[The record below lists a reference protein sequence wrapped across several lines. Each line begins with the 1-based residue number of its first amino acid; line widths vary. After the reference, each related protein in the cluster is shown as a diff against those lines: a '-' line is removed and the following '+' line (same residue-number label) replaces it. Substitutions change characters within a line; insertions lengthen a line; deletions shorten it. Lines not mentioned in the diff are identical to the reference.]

1 MAAPIATRMTF
12 DEFLALPETKPY
24 REFVRGEVFEK
35 PMPNPDHSAL
45 VFELAGLLRD
55 YLREHP
61 EGRGGTE
68 LRHADR
74 AEERVYLPDLN
85 VTTGGRAAPRGSTA
99 PVEQAPEFAIEV
111 LSPDD
116 RATRILDKAD
126 FYMRSGVKLLWLV
139 DPENESVTVY
149 RPGEQPVMRHA
160 PATIDAQPVLSDF
173 HLDIGRL
180 FAVLADGGDA
190 ETNA

>member
-35 PMPNPDHSAL
+35 PMPNSAHGVL
-45 VFELAGLLRD
+45 VFELNRLLGN
-55 YLREHP
+55 YLAEHR
-61 EGRGGTE
+61 EGRGSTE
-68 LRHADR
+68 VRHADR
-74 AEERVYLPDLN
+74 GEDRVYLPDIS
-85 VTTGGRAAPRGSTA
+85 VTQGLRLPPRGSTA
-99 PVEQAPEFAIEV
+99 PVEKAPEFAIEV

-173 HLDIGRL
+173 HHDIGRL